1 MTVPGMLYAVFQ
13 RAPVFG
19 GKAVSANLDQI
30 KTLPGVKHA
39 FVVEPQRGAQGPP
52 TAWGGVAIVADNW
65 WLLNQ
70 ARAQLK
76 VEWDQQP
83 NATDDSAAFTKK
95 AAELAPNLPAQAS
108 RDGRRRRSRRSRARR
123 RRSKARTPIRSS
135 TTRRSS
141 R

>member
-1 MTVPGMLYAVFQ
+1 MQYAVFQ

-19 GKAVSANLDQI
+19 AKALSANLDQI
-30 KTLPGVKHA
+30 KAMPAVKQA
-39 FVVEPQRGAQGPP
+39 FIVEPQRGAQGPP
-52 TAWGGVAIVADNW
+52 TAWGGVAIVGDNW

-95 AAELAPNLPAQAS
+95 AAEMAPNPPGAS
-108 RDGRRRRSRRSRARR
+108 VARRTVTPMPRSPARR
-123 RRSKARTPIRSS
+123 RRSKARTSIR
-135 TTRRSS
+135 T
-141 R
+141 